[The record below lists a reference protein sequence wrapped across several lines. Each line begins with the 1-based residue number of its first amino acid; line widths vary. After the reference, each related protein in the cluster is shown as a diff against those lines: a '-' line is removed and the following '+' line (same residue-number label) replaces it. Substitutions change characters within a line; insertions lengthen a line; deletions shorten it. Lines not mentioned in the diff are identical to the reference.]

1 MKMLSVLLSL
11 WLLFAVPCQKEEPMS
26 ISMEQVHA
34 SFRADV
40 FGGPFEERA
49 CVLKSQEDFSKFLS
63 DPVLFFDG
71 RFAFYEQYETGDFF
85 SACDLLALACAGER
99 ELVSCVQEGNVW
111 AVTVKGERKDRPRLY
126 LVTVP
131 KSGISG
137 VKVHTV

>member
-1 MKMLSVLLSL
+1 MKLLSVFVSL
-11 WLLFAVPCQKEEPMS
+11 WLFFAVPFQKEKPMP

-40 FGGPFEERA
+40 FGGLFEERA
-49 CVLKSQEDFSKFLS
+49 CVLRSQEDFSKFLS

-99 ELVSCVQEGNVW
+99 ELVSCVQRENTW
-111 AVTVKGERKDRPRLY
+111 EVTLRGETKGRPRLY

-131 KSGISG
+131 KSGILG